1 MIKAKN
7 SSFGYFCCCAQQKT
21 NLGSYQQYILRK
33 IIIIEE
39 KLSLAEIYHI
49 RSTFCYKFMLSEH
62 TEMLRSNFRIRCRKR
77 PNKTQTNTHKSMKI

>member
-49 RSTFCYKFMLSEH
+49 RSTFCY
-62 TEMLRSNFRIRCRKR
+62 
-77 PNKTQTNTHKSMKI
+77 